1 MFSDRKI
8 IVVFEYI
15 IGFCFLIAVLPLF
28 VKPQADLSDARW
40 WAYLLFIVGAGFVLI
55 SCASEMKQRLLLSQ
69 RLSRIER
76 LIKDLEDEEVQTQTN
91 NEIKEVKD
99 LDHKQTVAEKFI
111 ASLN

>member
-55 SCASEMKQRLLLSQ
+55 SCASEMKQRLQLSQ
-69 RLSRIER
+69 RLSKIER
-76 LIKDLEDEEVQTQTN
+76 IIKDLEDNEVQAQMDK
-91 NEIKEVKD
+91 ELSEVKE
-99 LDHKQTVAEKFI
+99 LSHKQTVAEKFI